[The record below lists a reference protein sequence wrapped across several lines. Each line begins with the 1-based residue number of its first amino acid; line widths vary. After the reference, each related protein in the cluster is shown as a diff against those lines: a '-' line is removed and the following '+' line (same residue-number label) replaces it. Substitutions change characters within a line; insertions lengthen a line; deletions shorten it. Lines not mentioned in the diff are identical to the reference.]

1 MHASRAW
8 ILEGQQGLSSL
19 RLIDDKSVPSL
30 GAHDVLVR
38 IHAASLNHRD
48 LAIAKGAHSLVIN
61 PNVVAASDGAGIVES
76 VGPQVQDFQP
86 GDRVCTYMVPHK
98 PESEP
103 VTFADIG
110 SGLGQQV
117 DGTLRP
123 YAVFHQTA
131 LVKMP
136 SSLSFVEASTLT
148 CAALTAWNALF
159 GLSSRAPKKGMSC
172 WYRGQFALA
181 AGATVI
187 ATTSSDTKAQ
197 RLQALGAH
205 HVLNYRRNPK
215 WGESARQL
223 TPDGKGVHLVVDV
236 GGLSTASQSLKAVR
250 PEGVIAMTGLLGGA
264 PDSNVNTLIDC
275 LVNLCT
281 VRGVLLGTRQ
291 QFEEMNQFIEEHRI
305 QPAIDD
311 RVFGFEEVEE
321 AYRYMDE
328 QRHFSKLPTD
338 NSADHSGIASSSGAD
353 LGAAAGPTSTRADKP
368 WKPPVVRQQSWSNED
383 QKHELQ
389 TRLLDLE
396 DEEGDRPGFSEAPAG
411 VH

>member
-19 RLIDDKSVPSL
+19 KLIDDKSVPSL
-30 GAHDVLVR
+30 GDHDVLVR

-76 VGPQVQDFQP
+76 VGPQVQVFQP

-110 SGLGQQV
+110 SGLGQRI

-159 GLSSRAPKKGMSC
+159 GLSSRAPKKGDVVLVQGTGGVSVIAL
-172 WYRGQFALA
+172 QFALA

-215 WGESARQL
+215 WGKSARQL

-236 GGLSTASQSLKAVR
+236 GGLSTVSQSLKAVR

-281 VRGVLLGTRQ
+281 VRGVLLGTRE
-291 QFEEMNQFIEEHRI
+291 QFEEMNRFIEEHRI
-305 QPAIDD
+305 QPAIDE

-321 AYRYMDE
+321 AYQYMDE
-328 QRHFSKLPTD
+328 QRHFSK
-338 NSADHSGIASSSGAD
+338 
-353 LGAAAGPTSTRADKP
+353 
-368 WKPPVVRQQSWSNED
+368 VCVRIE
-383 QKHELQ
+383 
-389 TRLLDLE
+389 
-396 DEEGDRPGFSEAPAG
+396 
-411 VH
+411 